1 MIIHHQDGSKA
12 IIEKAIKT
20 VRTKQNRIVMCFKSP
35 GTSAKGIVEFQPH
48 EVLQFLEA
56 TKSPTSIDDRVLF
69 GQFAGIKPYE
79 GKDV

>member
-1 MIIHHQDGSKA
+1 MIVHHQDGSKA
-12 IIEKAIKT
+12 IWERAVKS
-20 VRTKQNRIVMCFKSP
+20 VRTKQNKILMCFKSP
-35 GTSAKGIVEFQPH
+35 GTGGKGIVEFQAH

-56 TKSPTSIDDRVLF
+56 AKSPHSVDDRILF